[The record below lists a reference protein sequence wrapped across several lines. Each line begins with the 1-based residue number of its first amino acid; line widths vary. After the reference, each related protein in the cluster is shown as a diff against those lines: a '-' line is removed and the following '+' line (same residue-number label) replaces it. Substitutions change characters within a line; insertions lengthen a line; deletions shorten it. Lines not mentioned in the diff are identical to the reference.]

1 MLIDAA
7 ILSGFHR
14 LDARIRKHPA
24 SVLVPINGPVIC
36 LAY

>member
-14 LDARIRKHPA
+14 LDARIRKHSG
-24 SVLVPINGPVIC
+24 SVFVPLNGPVIC